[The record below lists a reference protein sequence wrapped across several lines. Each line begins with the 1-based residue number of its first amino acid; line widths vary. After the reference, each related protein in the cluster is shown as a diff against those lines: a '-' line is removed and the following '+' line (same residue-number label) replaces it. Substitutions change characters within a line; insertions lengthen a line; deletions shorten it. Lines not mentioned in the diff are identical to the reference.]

1 MEYLVPSLII
11 DSFTDMDDT
20 GAIQER
26 LAQLVDLEEDRFVA
40 GFHQQVQ
47 KEREK
52 AYHDRHIKKK
62 AFKQGDLVLVYDSKF
77 IKHPGKFRTHWLRPY
92 EVAYVTEGGDAQLKT
107 LKGKWKEGLVNESR
121 LKLYYDNQLPHSS
134 KEKHKEKGLG
144 PRCS

>member
-11 DSFTDMDDT
+11 DAFTNMDDT
-20 GAIQER
+20 GTIQER
-26 LAQLVDLEEDRFVA
+26 LAQLVDLEEDIFVA

-52 AYHDRHIKKK
+52 AYHDMHIKKK

-77 IKHPGKFRTHWLRPY
+77 IKHPGKFKMHWLRPY

-107 LKGKWKEGLVNESR
+107 LKGK
-121 LKLYYDNQLPHSS
+121 
-134 KEKHKEKGLG
+134 
-144 PRCS
+144 